1 MTDSIK
7 AIAFDFGNTLCAWD
21 EPQYRQVTLST
32 LQAICA
38 AVPGLDVESAYGVFS
53 RIRNEHCARELP
65 RMHEVDLTQI
75 LAETAKELRGAPLSD
90 SEMQGVIEAHLRAFV
105 GACRLSPG
113 LHALMERLSRR
124 YRLAVLSNYS
134 MSECIRLSLR
144 ELGLDKH
151 LERIIVSA
159 DLGVIKPSRRIFAEL
174 LDAMG
179 LPPQNVL
186 FVGDDWVADV
196 VGACAS
202 GMACVQIANGSVGS
216 QVLDNVFG
224 VYLRKALESP
234 ELSCWAEAK
243 PVAVMKSVLE
253 LERWLEDR
261 NT

>member
-1 MTDSIK
+1 MTNSIK

-21 EPQYRQVTLST
+21 EAQYQQVTLST
-32 LQAICA
+32 VEAVCA
-38 AVPGLDVESAYGVFS
+38 TMPGLDVESACGVFS

-65 RMHEVDLTQI
+65 RMREVDLTQI

-90 SEMQGVIEAHLRAFV
+90 AEMHSVIEAHVKAFV
-105 GACRLSPG
+105 GVCRSSPG

-144 ELGLDKH
+144 ELGLDRYLDKVM
-151 LERIIVSA
+151 VSA
-159 DLGVIKPSRRIFAEL
+159 DLGVIKPSRWIFAEL
-174 LDAMG
+174 LNAMD
-179 LPPQNVL
+179 LPPENVL

-202 GMACVQIANGSVGS
+202 GMPCVQIANGGGS
-216 QVLDNVFG
+216 QILDSAFG
-224 VYLRKALESP
+224 VYLRQALESP

-253 LERWLEDR
+253 LEPWLEDR
-261 NT
+261 NA

>member
-90 SEMQGVIEAHLRAFV
+90 SEMQGVIEAH
-105 GACRLSPG
+105 
-113 LHALMERLSRR
+113 SRR